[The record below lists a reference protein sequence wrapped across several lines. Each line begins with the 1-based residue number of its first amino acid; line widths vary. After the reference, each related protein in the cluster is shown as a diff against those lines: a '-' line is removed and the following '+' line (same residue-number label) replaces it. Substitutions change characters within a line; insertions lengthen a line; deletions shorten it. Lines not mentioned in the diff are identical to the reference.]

1 MRSKEELKQIFLKE
15 AEYILDNH
23 INVLR
28 DIVNNIPNNEEYSKE
43 EYKKTLGIAA
53 SLREKDM
60 ITDEELEVIHDNML
74 DWQHDLLPL
83 ILNRITLH

>member
-23 INVLR
+23 LNVLQ
-28 DIVNNIPNNEEYSKE
+28 DMVNNIPNNEEYSQE
-43 EYKKTLGIAA
+43 QYKKTLSIAA

-60 ITDEELEVIHDNML
+60 ITNEELEVIHENML